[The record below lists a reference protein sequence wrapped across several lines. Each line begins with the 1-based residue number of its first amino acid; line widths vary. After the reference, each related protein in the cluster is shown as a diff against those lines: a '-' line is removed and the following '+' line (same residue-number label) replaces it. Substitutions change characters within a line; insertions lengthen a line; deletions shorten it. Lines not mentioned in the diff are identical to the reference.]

1 MNSRRK
7 ILAYCAV
14 ALALTWGAPALT
26 AEQQRNERTV
36 LTFSSPVQIPGA
48 VLQPGEYVFKLAP
61 SAANNNIVQVFDA
74 NETKLI
80 TTTLTVPKQRQDPK
94 GDIVLTFGAAKAGE
108 PPALQAFFYPGT
120 TSGHEFV
127 YPESQARDL
136 AMRNRTLVVSH
147 DRKGTDMQGATLRV
161 FNDQGEAGS
170 YVAGVAG
177 TGQEPNAQAPMI
189 MADRQGTK
197 VQLDDLEEN
206 PSKYAGK
213 MVSVDGEVEKV
224 LGPRLFTIDEPNWGD
239 LDGEIL
245 VFMPSALA
253 ALVAENDKVTISG
266 TMRPFVKTELER
278 EWGWLNPS
286 AEIEA
291 EFAVRH
297 VLVAERLIG
306 GNGDLALKLTA
317 TPAAVGTSGTS
328 ASGTSSTPAATSA
341 SGATTSGTS
350 STSSGTSTSGTAAP
364 GTSTAGSDSSTRP
377 HATTGRAPVVVSIA
391 EAVSASHD
399 SVGRGVDLNNVRVA
413 EIEKDGGFWIR
424 DEQGNR
430 AFVLPQDHRGTTV
443 PAGQQVSIRGVLLE
457 MPNSMRDRLN
467 ATKDNKADLYVFATS
482 IKR

>member
-1 MNSRRK
+1 MSRRRK
-7 ILAYCAV
+7 IVAYCAV
-14 ALALTWGAPALT
+14 ALALVWGAPALG

-61 SAANNNIVQVFDA
+61 SKSSNNIVQVFDA

-80 TTTLTVPKQRQDPK
+80 TTTLTVSKRRQDPK
-94 GDIVLTFGAAKAGE
+94 GDVVLTFAAAGSGE

-120 TSGHEFV
+120 TTGHEFV

-147 DRKGTDMQGATLRV
+147 DLKGGDLQSATLRV
-161 FNDQGEAGS
+161 FNDQGEATS

-177 TGQEPNAQAPMI
+177 SGQEPNAQAPMI
-189 MADRQGTK
+189 MADRQATK

-213 MVSVDGEVEKV
+213 TVSVDGEVEKV

-253 ALVAENDKVTISG
+253 ALFAEDDKVTISG
-266 TMRPFVKTELER
+266 TMRPFVKTELQR
-278 EWGWLNPS
+278 EWGWLDPRP
-286 AEIEA
+286 EIEA
-291 EFAVRH
+291 EFAVRQ
-297 VLVAERLIG
+297 VLVADRLIG

-317 TPAAVGTSGTS
+317 VPESVGTAGTS
-328 ASGTSSTPAATSA
+328 ASGTSV
-341 SGATTSGTS
+341 
-350 STSSGTSTSGTAAP
+350 TSSGTAASGTATSGTPPAR
-364 GTSTAGSDSSTRP
+364 SDSSARP
-377 HATTGRAPVVVSIA
+377 HATTGRAPAVVTIA
-391 EAVSASHD
+391 EAVSASAD

-413 EIEKDGGFWIR
+413 ELEKDGGFWIR

-430 AFVLPQDHRGTTV
+430 AFVLPQDHRGTRV

-457 MPNSMRDRLN
+457 MPSGMRDRLN